1 MIQLIIQ
8 QILVTCQ
15 ILLLG
20 TGDRAMNKTDK
31 GLSPMRL
38 VVRQTM
44 CLSAKVNKKHVNCT
58 VELK

>member
-8 QILVTCQ
+8 QIFVTCQ
-15 ILLLG
+15 ILLL
-20 TGDRAMNKTDK
+20 GDRAMNKTDK